1 MRGVRGLDT
10 TCCTSL
16 LFGQMSSRVREHFS
30 FLIAPVRAFT
40 ARIPEG
46 SDSHYVGAPRRLDS
60 KSSPP
65 FFCCA
70 FVARRKVLVL
80 VGPALT
86 GCASEKKED
95 FSTGQSIGTKAS
107 SDELGHL
114 RRPLSKAVAV
124 HSSSGGRKPGR
135 WLFST
140 LARHRITPFRPSR
153 FNWACSAQRPPS
165 ALWVVSAQWVRDGSG

>member
-1 MRGVRGLDT
+1 M
-10 TCCTSL
+10 
-16 LFGQMSSRVREHFS
+16 FGQMSTRVREHFFS
-30 FLIAPVRAFT
+30 FF
-40 ARIPEG
+40 
-46 SDSHYVGAPRRLDS
+46 Y
-60 KSSPP
+60 SPP
-65 FFCCA
+65 SARLSPEYRRVVIAIMSARPGGWTPSPRPCFA
-70 FVARRKVLVL
+70 FVVRRKVLVL

-86 GCASEKKED
+86 GCASEEN

-107 SDELGHL
+107 SNELGHL

-165 ALWVVSAQWVRDGSG
+165 ALWVVSAQWVRDGSGSSR

>member
-1 MRGVRGLDT
+1 MIAI
-10 TCCTSL
+10 
-16 LFGQMSSRVREHFS
+16 MS
-30 FLIAPVRAFT
+30 
-40 ARIPEG
+40 ARPG
-46 SDSHYVGAPRRLDS
+46 GWTPSPRPR
-60 KSSPP
+60 
-65 FFCCA
+65 FCCA

-135 WLFST
+135 WFFFPLSLDT
-140 LARHRITPFRPSR
+140 ASPL
-153 FNWACSAQRPPS
+153 Q
-165 ALWVVSAQWVRDGSG
+165 ALQV